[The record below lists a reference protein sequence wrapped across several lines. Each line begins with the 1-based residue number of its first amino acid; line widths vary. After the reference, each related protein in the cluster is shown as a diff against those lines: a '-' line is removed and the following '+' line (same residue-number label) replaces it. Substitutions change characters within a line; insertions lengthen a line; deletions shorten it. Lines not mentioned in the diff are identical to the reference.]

1 MVARIGARGTYGTS
15 YSSLSS
21 GSCAP
26 LDPCHCLE
34 VLVPHLYMEL
44 APSLRKKVDLVI
56 VVHVVEH
63 HLSP

>member
-1 MVARIGARGTYGTS
+1 MARIGARGTYGTS

-44 APSLRKKVDLVI
+44 APSLRKKVDLILDVP
-56 VVHVVEH
+56 VVAR
-63 HLSP
+63 HLSL